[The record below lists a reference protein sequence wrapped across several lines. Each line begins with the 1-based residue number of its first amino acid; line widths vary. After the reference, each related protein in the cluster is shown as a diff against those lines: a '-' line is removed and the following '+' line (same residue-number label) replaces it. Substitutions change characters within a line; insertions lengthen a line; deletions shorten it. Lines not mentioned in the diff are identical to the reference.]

1 MREPPNVWIKMIYFR
16 RKQKIR
22 FSPRLAAT
30 AGRTPYIPHYFRER
44 LSIFIPLT
52 LILLVLG
59 IRVVTHDGKIK
70 SESRATTQNEGQ
82 VLGAEDADVMNYAVK
97 SGDTLMS
104 LGERFQVYWMTIVEE
119 NELKAPYTLQP
130 GQMLRIPLP
139 RN

>member
-1 MREPPNVWIKMIYFR
+1 MIYFR

-30 AGRTPYIPHYFRER
+30 AGRAPYIPHYFRER
-44 LSIFIPLT
+44 LSIFIPLA